1 MNRSFENTL
10 SPISEPDNNMNDASP
25 MLFSGKNFI
34 IIILTGLLILSF
46 LGINLLMILGNW
58 IQVIINIFGPLV
70 RQILSVLG
78 YTTGT
83 VLDKTED
90 VATTVAKAGV
100 DIAGGTIQSVADL
113 LKDASSSNVDPRS
126 RAELDNSLTSN
137 NDRAPSKSLFKYKE
151 PESDSSETPIQKP
164 ITSDKMSW
172 CLVGEYEGKRG
183 CVEVEDANKCLSG
196 QVFPTQQMCLN
207 PTKSVYMHSH
217 ST

>member
-10 SPISEPDNNMNDASP
+10 TPVKEENTMNEFSND
-25 MLFSGKNFI
+25 LFSGKNFI
-34 IIILTGLLILSF
+34 ILLLTGLLILSF

-58 IQVIINIFGPLV
+58 IQVVISIFGPLV
-70 RQILSVLG
+70 TQILSVLG

-100 DIAGGTIQSVADL
+100 DIAGGTVQSVADL
-113 LKDASSSNVDPRS
+113 LKQASSANVDPKA
-126 RAELDNSLTSN
+126 RAALDQSLSSNDNKQTS
-137 NDRAPSKSLFKYKE
+137 KLFNYKE

-164 ITSDKMSW
+164 ITSDKMTW

-183 CVEVEDANKCLSG
+183 CVEVADANKCLSG
-196 QVFPTQQMCLN
+196 QVFPSQQMCLN
-207 PTKSVYMHSH
+207 PTKTVYVHSH
-217 ST
+217 AP

>member
-10 SPISEPDNNMNDASP
+10 TPVKEENTMNEFSND
-25 MLFSGKNFI
+25 LFSGKNFI
-34 IIILTGLLILSF
+34 ILLLTGLLILSF

-58 IQVIINIFGPLV
+58 MQVVISIFGPLV
-70 RQILSVLG
+70 TQILSVLG

-100 DIAGGTIQSVADL
+100 DIAGGTVQSVADL
-113 LKDASSSNVDPRS
+113 LKQASSGNVDPKA
-126 RAELDNSLTSN
+126 RAALDQSLSSNDDKQTS
-137 NDRAPSKSLFKYKE
+137 KLFNYKE

-164 ITSDKMSW
+164 ITSDKMTW

-183 CVEVEDANKCLSG
+183 CVEVDDANKCLSG
-196 QVFPTQQMCLN
+196 QVFPSQQMCLN
-207 PTKSVYMHSH
+207 PTKTVYVHSH
-217 ST
+217 AP

>member
-1 MNRSFENTL
+1 VNRSFENTL
-10 SPISEPDNNMNDASP
+10 TPVKEENTMNEFSND
-25 MLFSGKNFI
+25 LFSGKNFI
-34 IIILTGLLILSF
+34 ILLLTGLLILSF

-58 IQVIINIFGPLV
+58 IQVVISIFGPLV
-70 RQILSVLG
+70 TQILSVLG

-100 DIAGGTIQSVADL
+100 DIAGGTVQSFADL
-113 LKDASSSNVDPRS
+113 LKQASSGNVDPKA
-126 RAELDNSLTSN
+126 RAALDQSLSSNGNKQTSKIFN
-137 NDRAPSKSLFKYKE
+137 YKE

-183 CVEVEDANKCLSG
+183 CVEVDDANKCLSG
-196 QVFPTQQMCLN
+196 QVFPSQQMCLN
-207 PTKSVYMHSH
+207 PTKTVYVHSH
-217 ST
+217 SP